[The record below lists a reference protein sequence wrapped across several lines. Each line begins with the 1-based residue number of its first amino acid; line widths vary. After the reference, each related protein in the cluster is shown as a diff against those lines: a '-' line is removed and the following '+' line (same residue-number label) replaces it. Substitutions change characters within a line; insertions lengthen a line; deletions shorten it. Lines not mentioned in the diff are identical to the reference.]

1 MVEQTR
7 TLGEAIPEEQA
18 RVREILSR
26 YKALPDNAGWIGA
39 ELIELDLKAMDMAVV
54 SGDPVAMLR
63 AYAQLRMIG
72 E

>member
-1 MVEQTR
+1 MQNETR

-18 RVREILSR
+18 RVRKILAI
-26 YKALPDNAGWIGA
+26 YKALPDNAGWFGA
-39 ELIELDLKAMDMAVV
+39 MTIETDLKAMDTAVA

-63 AYAQLRMIG
+63 AYAQLRTIG